1 MRIPSGIGPSFVA
14 LVIALVASAATG
26 DAHTERHHR
35 ARYLSVFEKEVLAEH
50 NLART
55 DPKKYAAYVEEWLQY
70 YDGTMRHL
78 PHRPYIRTIEGKR
91 AVAEAVEFL
100 EAQEPLPPLRPAR
113 GLSRAARDHV
123 ADSGPKGWMGH
134 VGSDESE
141 PGDRVS
147 RYGRWYTRVGENIAY
162 GGSEARELVIRL
174 IIDDGIPDRGHRQN
188 IFNPEFQLAGVAF
201 GPHADYGT
209 MCVIT
214 YAADFDEY

>member
-1 MRIPSGIGPSFVA
+1 MRVASGIGLSFAA
-14 LVIALVASAATG
+14 LTIAFAAGAAT
-26 DAHTERHHR
+26 TERTHR
-35 ARYLSVFEKEVLAEH
+35 ARYLSAFEREVLAEQ

-55 DPKKYAAYVEEWLQY
+55 HPKEYAEYVEEWLQY
-70 YDGTMRHL
+70 YHGTMRHL

-91 AVAEAVEFL
+91 AVVEAVEFL
-100 EAQEPLPPLRPAR
+100 EAQKPLPPLRPEK

-123 ADSGPKGWMGH
+123 ADTGPKGWTGH
-134 VGSDESE
+134 VGSDDSE

-162 GGSEARELVIRL
+162 GGSDARELVIRL
-174 IIDDGIPDRGHRQN
+174 IIDDGIPDRGHRRN
-188 IFNPEFQLAGVAF
+188 IFNPEFRLAGVAF

-209 MCVIT
+209 MCVVT